1 MTSRRNFIY
10 QTTALAVGSLTL
22 PSFIPTHSAREY
34 VGVQLYT
41 FRDAMIQ
48 DPKGTLSKV
57 AELGFKQLESARSD
71 KGLYYGLTPI
81 EMRDTCKALGL
92 SIRSGHVHLDADW
105 NQTMEQA
112 AEAGQEYVICSSMPT
127 EGQDIDNYLRVAE
140 AFNKA
145 GEDCKKLGLK
155 FGYHNHS
162 YEFESDKGQV
172 LYDVL
177 LKNTDPSL
185 VHMELDLGW
194 VVMGGKNPI
203 DYFNQY
209 PGRFPLWHLKDMS
222 ILEGGSTEF
231 GKGDLN
237 IAEMLEN
244 IDLSGVKY
252 MFMEQEEYDKNPFD
266 SIQYNLNYLA
276 KLGE

>member
-22 PSFIPTHSAREY
+22 PSFIPTHSARED

-41 FRDAMIQ
+41 FRDAMTQ

-203 DYFNQY
+203 DYFKQY

-222 ILEGGSTEF
+222 LIKGGSPEF

-244 IDLSGVKY
+244 AELSGVKY
-252 MFMEQEEYDKNPFD
+252 MFMEQEEYDINPFE

-276 KLGE
+276 KLGG

>member
-22 PSFIPTHSAREY
+22 PSFIPTHSARED

-41 FRDAMIQ
+41 FRDAMTQ

-92 SIRSGHVHLDADW
+92 SIRSGHVHLDTDW

-177 LKNTDPSL
+177 LENTDSSL

-203 DYFNQY
+203 DYFNEY

-222 ILEGGSTEF
+222 ILEGESTEF

-244 IDLSGVKY
+244 IDLAGVKY
-252 MFMEQEEYDKNPFD
+252 MFMEQEQYDNNPFD